1 MQPKVAPNMAPDPI
15 PLNDLKRQTESLAVE
30 LRAAAERVLARGW
43 FVLGPEVE
51 AFELEFAA
59 YCGVA
64 QCVALANGTDALEL
78 ALRALGV
85 GPGDQVATVA
95 NAGGYS
101 TTAIRAIGALPL
113 YVEIDWL
120 TMNMDSRALAAA
132 LTPKVKAVIVT
143 HLYGQMAHV
152 ESMLA
157 AAGRLGIPVVEDC
170 AQAHGAE
177 LHGKRAGSWGVI
189 GCYSFYPTKNL
200 GALGDGGAVV
210 TNDASLARTMRQL
223 RQYGWSGK
231 YVSTLAGGRNS
242 RLDELQAAFLRAK
255 LPHLDGWNVRRRA
268 VALAYDTRLADR
280 NLRLAAPGLDLGNV
294 AHLYVVRSPQRL
306 ALQAALKAAGIGTDI
321 HYPMPDHLQESGRD
335 LGYRPGQFP
344 LTEAACQQVLTLPCF
359 PELRPDE
366 IERVIAVTV
375 EALQPKRAESQ
386 P

>member
-1 MQPKVAPNMAPDPI
+1 MTLDTI
-15 PLNDLKRQTESLAVE
+15 PLNDLKRQTESLAAE

-59 YCGVA
+59 YCGVD
-64 QCVALANGTDALEL
+64 QCVALANGTEALEL
-78 ALRALGV
+78 ALRTVGV

-113 YVEIDWL
+113 YMEIDWL
-120 TMNMDSRALAAA
+120 TLEMDPRALAAA
-132 LTPKVKAVIVT
+132 LTPEVKAVIVT
-143 HLYGQMAHV
+143 HLYGRMANV
-152 ESMLA
+152 ESILA
-157 AAGRLGIPVVEDC
+157 AAGQLGIPVVEDC

-177 LHGKRAGSWGVI
+177 LHGKRAGGWGAI

-210 TNDASLARTMRQL
+210 TNDASLARIVRQR

-242 RLDELQAAFLRAK
+242 RLDEIQAAFLRAK

-268 VALAYDTRLADR
+268 VALAYDTRLADG
-280 NLRLAAPGLDLGNV
+280 NLRLTAPGLDSSNV
-294 AHLYVVRSPQRL
+294 AHLYVVRSPERR
-306 ALQAALKAAGIGTDI
+306 ALQAALKAAGIGSDI
-321 HYPMPDHLQESGRD
+321 HYPVPDHLQESGRD

-344 LTEAACQQVLTLPCF
+344 LTEAACNQVLTLPCF

-366 IERVIAVTV
+366 IERVIAVMN
-375 EALQPKRAESQ
+375 EALQPKQAES
-386 P
+386 

>member
-1 MQPKVAPNMAPDPI
+1 MTPDTI

-59 YCGVA
+59 YCGVG
-64 QCVALANGTDALEL
+64 QCVALANGTEALEL
-78 ALRALGV
+78 ALRTVGV

-120 TMNMDSRALAAA
+120 TLEMDPRALAAA
-132 LTPKVKAVIVT
+132 LTPEVKAVIVT
-143 HLYGQMAHV
+143 HLYGQMANV
-152 ESMLA
+152 ESILA

-177 LHGKRAGSWGVI
+177 LHGKRAGGWGAI

-210 TNDASLARTMRQL
+210 TNDAALARTVRQL
-223 RQYGWSGK
+223 RQYGWNGK

-268 VALAYDTRLADR
+268 VALAYDTGLADG
-280 NLRLAAPGLDLGNV
+280 NLRLTAPGLDSSNV
-294 AHLYVVRSPQRL
+294 AHLYVVRSPERR
-306 ALQAALKAAGIGTDI
+306 ALQAALKAAGIGSDI
-321 HYPMPDHLQESGRD
+321 HYPVPDHLQESGRD

-344 LTEAACQQVLTLPCF
+344 LTEAACNQVLTLPCF

-366 IERVIAVTV
+366 IKRVIAVMN
-375 EALQPKRAESQ
+375 EALQPKRAES
-386 P
+386 